1 MDESLVDVLLT
12 VPEFK
17 AVPREHLEWLASKGE
32 VIEMKDGEHAFKPGD
47 PIDGMRIV
55 LQGQIKIYMEQGGS
69 LRFFDAVETLEITG
83 LLPYSRM
90 KGASVYGIVAGDM
103 KAFTLH
109 KRFFPEMIRDH
120 HELTEA
126 LVHSMTDR
134 VRYGMKQQ
142 QINDKLV
149 SLGKLSA
156 GIAHELNNPSAAV
169 VRGAHE
175 LKKHLRNVPDR
186 FKAVIRIKASD
197 KEVDQVNDLL
207 FQKIAASTS
216 AKKLSLQEKMSRE
229 DELAGW
235 MDERGMPEAY
245 AMAETLADYNF
256 DTSDLEFLSA
266 LARSEDLPAIVMW
279 ICQML
284 TTERLVNDIEEAS
297 GRINALVSSIKTY
310 THMDRGVEK
319 ERADLLAGIRN
330 TITLLSHK
338 LKSANIHVTEDFQ
351 QDLPQPLIYISMM
364 NQVWTNIIDNAID
377 AMEGRTGN
385 MLGIHAHRDRE
396 FIAVSII
403 DNGPGI
409 PNEIQDKIFD
419 SFFTTKPVGKG
430 TGLGLEMVRQ
440 IVHQQHHGKVE
451 VHSQPGRTEFK
462 VCIPID

>member
-1 MDESLVDVLLT
+1 MVEVLAT

-17 AVPREHLEWLASKGE
+17 SVPRVHLEWLAAKGTLVE
-32 VIEMKDGEHAFKPGD
+32 RKDGDKAFSPGD
-47 PIDGMRIV
+47 PIDEMRII
-55 LQGQIKIYMEQGGS
+55 LKGQVKIYLEQAGS
-69 LRFFDAVETLEITG
+69 LRYFDTVETLEITG

-90 KGASVYGIVAGDM
+90 KGASVYGIISGDTT
-103 KAFTLH
+103 ALNLH
-109 KRFFPEMIRDH
+109 KSYFPEMIREH

-142 QINDKLV
+142 QINDKMM

-197 KEVDQVNDLL
+197 KDVDAVNDLL
-207 FQKIAASTS
+207 FRKIASVSASHYT
-216 AKKLSLQEKMSRE
+216 LQQKMARE
-229 DELAGW
+229 DELIGW
-235 MDERGMPEAY
+235 LEEHRVAEGY
-245 AMAETLADYNF
+245 AMAECLAEFDFSVQDLEQLATLARAED
-256 DTSDLEFLSA
+256 LSA
-266 LARSEDLPAIVMW
+266 IINWLW
-279 ICQML
+279 QMI

-297 GRINALVSSIKTY
+297 RRINGLVSSIKTY

-319 ERADLLAGIRN
+319 ERADLVAGIRN
-330 TITLLSHK
+330 TLTLLGHK
-338 LKSANIHVTEDFQ
+338 LKNAGIKVVEDFQ
-351 QDLPQPLIYISMM
+351 PDLPHPLVYISMM

-377 AMEGRTGN
+377 ALEGRSGN
-385 MLGIHAHRDRE
+385 VLEIHAQHDRE
-396 FIAVSII
+396 FINVKLI

-409 PNEIQDKIFD
+409 PTEIQDKIFD

-440 IVHQQHHGKVE
+440 IVHQQHNGKVD
-451 VHSQPGRTEFK
+451 VHSVPGRTEFK
-462 VCIPID
+462 VCIPIN